1 MKTTLILLFVCA
13 PFAVPQSFR
22 AEALDNPAAPGS
34 LQPNWSAAPD
44 GSVVLSWIEP
54 SKGDSYSLRY
64 AVRRGAAWSEPHTIA
79 ANRHFFRQP
88 AEVPEVI
95 ALGDKQWLAHWVEMP
110 NESSEAEFIYTSSS
124 ADGVR
129 WTPPVMAHQ
138 DRSPVQ
144 HGLASMIPS
153 GPNEASIF
161 WLEAL
166 HGEDEPT
173 YLMRT
178 IVDASGKEIREERLA
193 GDVCSCCP
201 TAVVKTA
208 KGLLLAYRDH
218 TPQDIRDISILRFEN
233 GRWSQ
238 PKNLHADNWH
248 INACP
253 TNAAAVAAKGDR
265 VAVSWFTGA
274 TDPPKVEIAFSSN
287 SGSTFTEP
295 TTVSTGLAF
304 GYTSIALDDDGSANV
319 SWLEQGAGGTAR
331 VLVRRVSPTGTA
343 GPVLEVAKGGRMSLG
358 YPRVQH
364 AGADTF
370 IAWGGAKLQTARLQL
385 SH

>member
-1 MKTTLILLFVCA
+1 MKIVLTLLVAGAVCA
-13 PFAVPQSFR
+13 PSTFGQSIHAESFA
-22 AEALDNPAAPGS
+22 NPAAAGS
-34 LQPNWSAAPD
+34 LQPNWSTAPD
-44 GSVVLSWIEP
+44 GSAILSWIEP
-54 SKGDSYSLRY
+54 GSDDMYSLRY
-64 AVRRGAAWSEPHTIA
+64 AVLRGTTWSASHTIA
-79 ANRHFFRQP
+79 AHRHFFEQP

-95 ALGDKQWLAHWVEMP
+95 QVSDKQWLAHWVEMP
-110 NESSEAEFIYTSSS
+110 NEQSEAENIYTSSS
-124 ADGVR
+124 PDGVH
-129 WTPPVMAHQ
+129 WTAPLMSHK

-153 GPNEASIF
+153 GPNQASIF

-178 IVDASGKEIREERLA
+178 IVDMSGKEIREEKLQ

-201 TAVVKTA
+201 TAVAKTA
-208 KGLLLAYRDH
+208 KGLLLAYRGR
-218 TPQDIRDISILRFEN
+218 TPQDIRDIDILRLEN
-233 GRWSQ
+233 GHWSQ

-287 SGSTFTEP
+287 SGADFSP
-295 TTVSTGLAF
+295 AATVSTGHAF
-304 GYTSIALDDDGSANV
+304 GYTSIALNEDGSATV
-319 SWLEQGAGGTAR
+319 SWLERGTSGNAR
-331 VLVRRVSPTGTA
+331 VLVRRVTSAGAAGT
-343 GPVLEVAKGGRMSLG
+343 VLEVAAGGRMELG
-358 YPRVQH
+358 YPRILH
-364 AGADTF
+364 AGGGTF
-370 IAWGGAKLQTARLQL
+370 IAWGGEKLQTARLK
-385 SH
+385 